1 MTSDA
6 SIGWGVLGCG
16 RMTDRRMAPAFRHCP
31 SARLV
36 AFQSRDAA
44 KAEAF
49 RAKHGADRACADIET
64 FLADDDIRAI
74 YVATPPALHAEHVM
88 RCLDAGKDVL
98 VDKPIALSADD
109 AMRLVEAAAAR
120 RLTLGVLHQQRFHP
134 AIRRLMKLVSDGALG
149 TLHTIRIQIAMWL
162 RLEGNWRYDP
172 AIGGGGAAMDLAP
185 HALDILLK
193 LLGAPASVAATL
205 ANQCLDAD
213 VEDFCAA
220 TIEFDSG
227 AVGLLDV
234 SYSGHAYGGRVE
246 AFGDEGT
253 FVSDGCMQQAESYT
267 THLRRRDDPG
277 QLESHP
283 YDGMCFRDAIED
295 FCQALRANCAPAV
308 TGLHAASALRVVDAI
323 YASAQIGRVITIPET
338 EPPQPA

>member
-1 MTSDA
+1 MA
-6 SIGWGVLGCG
+6 GNAIIGWGVLGCG
-16 RMTDRRMAPAFRHCP
+16 RMADRRMAPAFRHCP

-49 RAKHGADRACADIET
+49 RAKHGADRAFADIDA
-64 FLADDDIRAI
+64 FLADDDIRAVYI
-74 YVATPPALHAEHVM
+74 ATPPGLHVEHVM
-88 RCLDAGKDVL
+88 RCLDAGKHVL
-98 VDKPIALSADD
+98 VDKPIALNADD
-109 AMRLVEAAAAR
+109 AMRLVETAASR
-120 RLTLGVLHQQRFHP
+120 RLVLGVLHQQRFHP
-134 AIRRLMKLVSDGALG
+134 AIRQLMKLVSDGALG
-149 TLHTIRIQIAMWL
+149 TLHTVRIQIAMWL
-162 RLEGNWRYDP
+162 RLEDNWRYDP

-185 HALDILLK
+185 HALDILLQA
-193 LLGAPASVAATL
+193 LGAPCSVAATM
-205 ANQCLDAD
+205 ANHCLDAD

-220 TIEFDSG
+220 TVEFDSG
-227 AVGLLDV
+227 AIGLLDV

-253 FVSDGCMQQAESYT
+253 FVADGCMQQAETYT

-277 QLESHP
+277 RSESHD

-295 FCQALRANCAPAV
+295 FCQALGANRAPAV

-323 YASAQIGRVITIPET
+323 YAAARIGRVITMPQI
-338 EPPQPA
+338 EPPQSP